1 MALAAKFGVRNVGG
15 GVGEEE
21 WVTAFVLE
29 YVLSAECVRHVSG
42 GLGTVTVFGGTETH
56 IVGVG
61 PVKA

>member
-1 MALAAKFGVRNVGG
+1 
-15 GVGEEE
+15 
-21 WVTAFVLE
+21 
-29 YVLSAECVRHVSG
+29 VLSAECVRHVSG